1 MAMKKKNSLKTAFWK
16 FLLMLIGG
24 LAGAV
29 LLPYGIM
36 ILSVSLGYA
45 TYADYSERS
54 VERIAPIIAATPD
67 LSEINLPVG
76 CNYVLLDKNYQILG
90 TTLAGDALEEA
101 MEYAFSGKIDE
112 NVRKQYLLVTREKEY
127 VILQYYIGSQFTNS
141 WMNEHFPS
149 PEWLLYIFIGVNCIV
164 VCTILTSRFAK
175 KLRIQLK
182 PLFHATEEVAKQNLD
197 FEVGHSA
204 IKEFEEALKSFS
216 DMKEQLKAS
225 LEQQWKAQQ
234 IQKEQIAALTHDLK
248 TPLTIVQ
255 GNIDLLEETSLSEEQ
270 KAYVQYASESA
281 NQMTSYI
288 QVLMEMLKTSMGY
301 TLHKEVFVLQDFLK
315 AIAPKISTM
324 CQRKQIDFQ
333 FSPLEAPIYIN
344 GDKELLERV
353 MMNLIDN
360 AVTHT
365 KEQGSI
371 TVELEYWKTGNAAIH
386 VIDSGSGFSQKALK
400 HAVEQFFM
408 EDDSRGTRG
417 HFGMGL
423 YIANTMIEQ
432 HGGSLSVGNRK
443 DGQGAVV
450 TIQLPVSSIYNI

>member
-1 MAMKKKNSLKTAFWK
+1 
-16 FLLMLIGG
+16 
-24 LAGAV
+24 
-29 LLPYGIM
+29 
-36 ILSVSLGYA
+36 
-45 TYADYSERS
+45 
-54 VERIAPIIAATPD
+54 
-67 LSEINLPVG
+67 
-76 CNYVLLDKNYQILG
+76 
-90 TTLAGDALEEA
+90 
-101 MEYAFSGKIDE
+101 
-112 NVRKQYLLVTREKEY
+112 
-127 VILQYYIGSQFTNS
+127 
-141 WMNEHFPS
+141 
-149 PEWLLYIFIGVNCIV
+149 
-164 VCTILTSRFAK
+164 
-175 KLRIQLK
+175 
-182 PLFHATEEVAKQNLD
+182 
-197 FEVGHSA
+197 
-204 IKEFEEALKSFS
+204 
-216 DMKEQLKAS
+216 
-225 LEQQWKAQQ
+225 
-234 IQKEQIAALTHDLK
+234 
-248 TPLTIVQ
+248 
-255 GNIDLLEETSLSEEQ
+255 
-270 KAYVQYASESA
+270 
-281 NQMTSYI
+281 
-288 QVLMEMLKTSMGY
+288 
-301 TLHKEVFVLQDFLK
+301 
-315 AIAPKISTM
+315 M

-450 TIQLPVSSIYNI
+450 TIQLPVSSICNI